1 MKTTLL
7 TVVRN
12 SKFTLTLIAC
22 YGFCYTQLPAPG
34 GEIWA
39 QMFSVLAWTSV
50 YCTSRHRFDSD
61 RAALQRHIDTVNAAR
76 ERRALKEAIARGFI
90 YGDLLE
96 DERLAGLYAHCLVEN
111 MVLAEGK
118 KA

>member
-7 TVVRN
+7 NVVRN

-22 YGFCYTQLPAPG
+22 YGFCYTQLPSPG

-50 YCTSRHRFDSD
+50 YCTSLHRFNSD
-61 RAALQRHIDTVNAAR
+61 RVALQRHIDAVNAAR
-76 ERRALKEAIARGFI
+76 ERRVLKEAIARGVI
-90 YGDLLE
+90 HGDMLG
-96 DERLAGLYAHCLVEN
+96 DKRLAGLFAHCLVEN
-111 MVLAEGK
+111 MALAEGK